1 MLQTVMTKLHIHVSG
16 NALHHSS
23 HYTDMAYLILV
34 FASGHGAYT
43 WAAGALFIIKVVG
56 ILKHEEV

>member
-1 MLQTVMTKLHIHVSG
+1 MTKLHIHVSG